1 MSNKISEN
9 LAPRLNLLRLFHLRQ
24 AQQTREPGRIDVHP
38 PIIDRAAIFTGLP
51 LSVLA
56 ENKRPAKF
64 ILNTT
69 DTDLIG
75 DERRTWMNEGPYV
88 PESLKAFPE
97 RDKMWELIKSPTV
110 DLALIAQRQM
120 VLEVLSTSEHLRETT
135 EAKNGAYL
143 IHSGISALF
152 QPVDSGG
159 YGHQE
164 PALTAYLRGEK
175 GLEEQIYE
183 ALAQIE
189 EGKKALAGF
198 IDCLKKVNPQ
208 LFSSISADL
217 KQHLRDIEHFNED
230 YFLRQRYEQSRS
242 ETLSGTLFRDLIK
255 IGAFVS
261 FANLIV
267 EGAYAR
273 ANFDPD
279 RPKEYRAGW
288 LFVRPK
294 QGQVLNDSPADK
306 TLTILSGSNMS
317 GKSFNLKQNLLMQLL
332 AQSFGYVPCREGN
345 FEIHDSI
352 AYLDRASTSPHN
364 DLSAFGQEIKEW
376 NSALADFGARPLLF
390 IDEGFSTTSPED
402 QFRLL
407 TAVNRYIE
415 KRGARM
421 FLASHNERFIER
433 LGDDPAVGIHH
444 FKTEIGPQGD
454 ISYQYSLTAGPDDS
468 KALAVAENL
477 GFLASTV
484 ALAKNFLAGILGKI
498 ERVVYPEKKTIKP
511 YSEAERARLKTKDLT
526 AASLASKKN
535 GIFHLYSQDPNF
547 KAGMFRGSDI
557 HTGEEPHDFDQRIS
571 LGGWSIDCLA
581 ELKSNLLRLITGVGK
596 LSPQETLERQKM
608 FAELAGIDR
617 YDEAKAL
624 FERIIY
630 QAKFLPVLP
639 GLVRDG
645 LLNFNVRLHPFENMN
660 ETEMLLRLD
669 LVIAYLEM
677 NKILLEKDFTLDP
690 MLEQVKV
697 FQRLLDDVEKI
708 QAEQEIGEI
717 EEIIDREE
725 DEEAPPEVAGY
736 FREITGETGPVTRRR
751 VRSYLA
757 WLERNGH
764 KRWNELY
771 EIFFV
776 RCEQEDS
783 YRRRVIDIT
792 PEIADRFRAMATDE
806 PNRED
811 WGNEV
816 TKERIEAYEHWVFKE
831 CDRNEKAAKKML
843 NPFLAGYSFR
853 EFSAAAIREKFISPA
868 VDEPDREKWGPKVNR
883 ARIIAYL
890 NYLEAQPEGTVAYS
904 RIQEL
909 TGLVDS
915 VKWHQR
921 CIGLKDAGIRGQFAA
936 VRPENGNARITAD
949 IINEAASELMRRLKD
964 PERLLVGKP
973 IFLCDLSRAKAQ
985 LDKLIAAIKQRH
997 KGGDYEYYHQWPK
1010 DLSLALVIEMLLDDH
1025 NIFGRLIEI
1034 MRNYDSV
1041 HLSRLANNFDLLRK
1055 RILDSG
1061 SFQEVEHLFKMLK
1074 KPFNV
1079 HLKEYYLEYLEVEK
1093 EYRDLWVKY
1102 PRLDSHSHPNYA
1114 EHLYNCCLLGRC
1126 PSSPEDFFRY
1136 FSWYTGTGWEETA
1149 PIAYAV
1155 EEAGPGEKRERIFQ
1169 EFLRKHLIESGLLD
1183 ELRDI
1188 VNTNDRLQARMGVLS
1203 RKYGIPHEKVGEFFA
1218 SKIGNTL
1225 NMYDR
1230 GGDRV
1235 IDEAL
1240 GVQSLFLYGHM
1251 VRTMGFSPVNFNETG
1266 EVRFDGLWNLVKPKD
1281 AQVSNPAAFS
1291 PDEQVKL
1298 VTGANMSGKTFYL
1311 KSLTFGVLSGLAT
1324 GFAPARAATM
1334 PLFDSV
1340 AFLDRVTAKSD
1351 RNLSAFGNELTF
1363 WRDLL
1368 KLLDRN
1374 ERVFS
1379 CVDEAF
1385 STTSPRYQSALTF
1398 AVATEMLK
1406 RGQYLALASH
1416 NHDALTALEATYPH
1430 LVRAYHFRTHFDTAD
1445 EIQFDYQAVP
1455 GHDLSQAIAVAKK
1468 LGLPPEII
1476 DLVEEK

>member
-1 MSNKISEN
+1 MSIKVNANSSPRIN
-9 LAPRLNLLRLFHLRQ
+9 LLNLFRLRQ
-24 AQQTREPGRIDVHP
+24 AQIAKPEGRIGIHP
-38 PIIDRAAIFTGLP
+38 PIVDRSAIPTGIP

-56 ENKRPAKF
+56 ENIRPANF

-69 DTDLIG
+69 DAELIG
-75 DERRTWMNEGPYV
+75 DESRTWMDRGPYV

-97 RDKMWELIKSPTV
+97 KDKMWELVKSPTA
-110 DLALIAQRQM
+110 DLARITQRQM
-120 VLEVLSTSEHLRETT
+120 VLETLSASEYLREAT

-143 IHSGISALF
+143 VHHGISALF
-152 QPVDSGG
+152 QPVDLGG

-164 PALTAYLRGEK
+164 PALSAYLRGEK
-175 GLEEQIYE
+175 GLEGQIYE

-208 LFSSISADL
+208 LFRSISADL

-230 YFLRQRYEQSRS
+230 YFLRQRYEQYKSMD
-242 ETLSGTLFRDLIK
+242 LSGALFCDLVK

-261 FANLIV
+261 FANLVV
-267 EGAYAR
+267 EGAYSR
-273 ANFDPD
+273 ANFDPAK
-279 RPKEYRAGW
+279 PKEYKAGW

-294 QGQVLNDSPADK
+294 NGQVLNDSPADK

-345 FEIHDSI
+345 FEVHDSI

-376 NSALADFGARPLLF
+376 NTAIADFGTKPLLF

-415 KRGARM
+415 KHGARM

-433 LGDDPAVGIHH
+433 LGDEPTVGIYH
-444 FKTEIGPQGD
+444 FKTEIGPRGD
-454 ISYQYSLTAGPDDS
+454 ISYQYTLEAGPDDS

-484 ALAKNFLAGILGKI
+484 ALARNYLAGILGKI
-498 ERVVYPEKKTIKP
+498 ERVIYPEKKTIKP

-547 KAGMFRGSDI
+547 QAGLFRGSDI
-557 HTGEEPHDFDQRIS
+557 FTGEEPHDFDQRIS
-571 LGGWSIDCLA
+571 LGGWRIDCLA

-608 FAELAGIDR
+608 FAELAGNDR

-639 GLVRDG
+639 GLIRDG

-725 DEEAPPEVAGY
+725 DEEAPPEIAGY
-736 FREITGETGPVTRRR
+736 FRQVTGEEGVVTRRR

-757 WLERNGH
+757 WLEGNGH

-771 EIFFV
+771 ETFMQRTPGDKFKRQV
-776 RCEQEDS
+776 VE
-783 YRRRVIDIT
+783 IT
-792 PEIADRFRAMATDE
+792 PEVADRFRMMSPDE

-816 TKERIEAYEHWVFKE
+816 TKERVEAYIDWVFKD
-831 CDRNEKAAKKML
+831 CDRKDKAAKKML
-843 NPFLAGYSFR
+843 RPFLTGYSFR
-853 EFSAAAIREKFISPA
+853 EFSAAAIREKFFSLA
-868 VDEPDREKWGPKVNR
+868 VGEPNPEKWGSKVNR

-890 NYLEAQPEGTVAYS
+890 NYLKAQPEGTAVYS
-904 RIQEL
+904 QILEL
-909 TGLVDS
+909 SGLENS
-915 VKWHQR
+915 IKWHQR
-921 CIGLKDAGIRGQFAA
+921 CIGLKDAGIRDQFAA
-936 VRPENGNARITAD
+936 VRPEYRNTRITAD

-973 IFLCDLSRAKAQ
+973 IFLCDLSRVKAQ

-1010 DLSLALVIEMLLDDH
+1010 DLSLALVIEMLIDDH

-1041 HLSRLANNFDLLRK
+1041 HLTRLANNFDLLRK

-1126 PSSPEDFFRY
+1126 PSSPEEFFRY

-1155 EEAGPGEKRERIFQ
+1155 EDAGPGEKRERIFQ
-1169 EFLRKHLIESGLLD
+1169 EFLRKHLVESGLLD
-1183 ELRDI
+1183 ELRDV
-1188 VNTNDRLQARMGVLS
+1188 VNTNDRLQAKMGVLS

-1218 SKIGNTL
+1218 SKIGNAL

-1240 GVQSLFLYGHM
+1240 GLQSLFLYGHM
-1251 VRTMGFSPVNFNETG
+1251 VQTMGFSPVDFNDTG

-1281 AQVSNPAAFS
+1281 AQVSNPASFN

-1311 KSLTFGVLSGLAT
+1311 KSLIFGVLSGLAT
-1324 GFAPARAATM
+1324 GFAPARTATM

-1340 AFLDRVTAKSD
+1340 AFLDRVTAKND

-1363 WRDLL
+1363 WSDLL
-1368 KLLDRN
+1368 KLLDRD

-1398 AVATEMLK
+1398 AIASEMLT

-1416 NHDALTALEATYPH
+1416 NHDALSALEASYPH
-1430 LVRAYHFRTHFDTAD
+1430 LVRAYHFHTHFDGA
-1445 EIQFDYQAVP
+1445 EIQFDYRATP
-1455 GHDLSQAIAVAKK
+1455 GHELSQAIAVARK